1 MHFSFEHLQVSSSSE
16 YVDIEFHPILPS
28 SAPMPTSITP
38 AADLDLDSDS
48 QPHCTSLVCT
58 FPAVAVSSHDYVAP
72 SSPLN
77 DTSSALS
84 QPLLQTYSQ
93 RPRIQL
99 SLLAPAPVPATPK
112 PQVPASPNPPV
123 PAASTS
129 LVPAAPNP
137 LVTAAPQSPAAVLR
151 MRTRLQD
158 GIQKPKLH
166 INGTINALLK
176 NHTWSLVPSSPSQN
190 LVGCKLVFRI
200 KRHSDD
206 SIESYKARLVAK
218 GFHQCPGIDY
228 AETFS
233 TVVKPAI
240 IRTVLS
246 LAVSRGCSIR
256 QLDIKNAFLHGFLQ
270 EDVYMTQSLV
280 LLIPLILLMFASST
294 KHSMAS
300 NKHLASHTIFLL
312 LYADDIVVT
321 GSDSTRLQQFIS
333 FLGGHFN
340 IKDLGP
346 LNYFL
351 GLQVLHKDGTLH
363 INQLKYA
370 HDLLK
375 KANLL
380 NSKPV
385 STPLAA
391 KVLLFVSDGA
401 LISNPTEYRLLVGSL
416 QYLTL
421 TRPDIS
427 FVVNTVAQFMS
438 APRTSHLVA
447 AKRIL
452 RYIKGTIDLGL
463 TFTPQ
468 TASTRLSAYSD
479 ADWAGCPDSR
489 RSTTGYVITL
499 GTNLISWCSKKQ
511 PTISRC
517 STK

>member
-1 MHFSFEHLQVSSSSE
+1 VSSSSE

-28 SAPMPTSITP
+28 SAPMPTSITLP
-38 AADLDLDSDS
+38 QTRLDSDS
-48 QPHCTSLVCT
+48 QPHCTSLSQAMTMSHPRVHSTTLLLLYPSPCSKLI
-58 FPAVAVSSHDYVAP
+58 PDVLAYSS
-72 SSPLN
+72 LC
-77 DTSSALS
+77 LR
-84 QPLLQTYSQ
+84 L
-93 RPRIQL
+93 PRFRN
-99 SLLAPAPVPATPK
+99 SETPVPALRTPCSSSFDLPSSSK
-112 PQVPASPNPPV
+112 
-123 PAASTS
+123 
-129 LVPAAPNP
+129 LEP
-137 LVTAAPQSPAAVLR
+137 LVTAARNLLPCSTHAHPPS
-151 MRTRLQD
+151 
-158 GIQKPKLH
+158 GWHSKPKLH
-166 INGTINALLK
+166 TNGTVKYLIPINALLK

-190 LVGCKLVFRI
+190 LVGCN
-200 KRHSDD
+200 
-206 SIESYKARLVAK
+206 YKARLVAK

-233 TVVKPAI
+233 PVVKPAI

-270 EDVYMTQSLV
+270 ED
-280 LLIPLILLMFASST
+280 
-294 KHSMAS
+294 
-300 NKHLASHTIFLL
+300 ASHTIFLL

-346 LNYFL
+346 LSYFL

-380 NSKPV
+380 NSKPA

-391 KVLLFVSDGA
+391 KVLPF
-401 LISNPTEYRLLVGSL
+401 L

-447 AKRIL
+447 PNG
-452 RYIKGTIDLGL
+452 YLGL

>member
-1 MHFSFEHLQVSSSSE
+1 MVFGSFFSVSKLGWLQ
-16 YVDIEFHPILPS
+16 
-28 SAPMPTSITP
+28 
-38 AADLDLDSDS
+38 
-48 QPHCTSLVCT
+48 
-58 FPAVAVSSHDYVAP
+58 
-72 SSPLN
+72 
-77 DTSSALS
+77 
-84 QPLLQTYSQ
+84 
-93 RPRIQL
+93 
-99 SLLAPAPVPATPK
+99 
-112 PQVPASPNPPV
+112 
-123 PAASTS
+123 
-129 LVPAAPNP
+129 
-137 LVTAAPQSPAAVLR
+137 
-151 MRTRLQD
+151 
-158 GIQKPKLH
+158 
-166 INGTINALLK
+166 
-176 NHTWSLVPSSPSQN
+176 
-190 LVGCKLVFRI
+190 
-200 KRHSDD
+200 
-206 SIESYKARLVAK
+206 
-218 GFHQCPGIDY
+218 
-228 AETFS
+228 
-233 TVVKPAI
+233 
-240 IRTVLS
+240 
-246 LAVSRGCSIR
+246 
-256 QLDIKNAFLHGFLQ
+256 
-270 EDVYMTQSLV
+270 
-280 LLIPLILLMFASST
+280 
-294 KHSMAS
+294 
-300 NKHLASHTIFLL
+300 ASHTIFLL

-321 GSDSTRLQQFIS
+321 GSDSTHLQQFIS

-346 LNYFL
+346 LSYFL

-511 PTISRC
+511 PTISRY